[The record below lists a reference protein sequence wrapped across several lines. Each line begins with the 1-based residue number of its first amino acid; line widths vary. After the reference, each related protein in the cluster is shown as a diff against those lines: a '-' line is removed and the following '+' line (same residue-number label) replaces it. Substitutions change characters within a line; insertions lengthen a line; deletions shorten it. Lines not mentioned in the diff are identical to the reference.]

1 MSTITMQELELGT
14 AELLPARETL
24 NCVKGHSQSSSTTIV
39 SQTGQGNVIGS
50 GNYDQ
55 YGLVNL
61 QVDNNNI
68 LSNIGLG
75 DGIVLTPTGPH
86 RCLLCITRGGR
97 AAEGRAARPG
107 GPPACG
113 PRAPDHAPSHT

>member
-1 MSTITMQELELGT
+1 MSTDHDAG
-14 AELLPARETL
+14 ARARDRRAAPGPG
-24 NCVKGHSQSSSTTIV
+24 NPDCVKGHSQSSSTTIV

-61 QVDNNNI
+61 QVDGNNI

-75 DGIVLTPTGPH
+75 NSIV
-86 RCLLCITRGGR
+86 
-97 AAEGRAARPG
+97 
-107 GPPACG
+107 
-113 PRAPDHAPSHT
+113 

>member
-1 MSTITMQELELGT
+1 MSTITMQELELET

-75 DGIVLTPTGPH
+75 NSIV
-86 RCLLCITRGGR
+86 
-97 AAEGRAARPG
+97 
-107 GPPACG
+107 
-113 PRAPDHAPSHT
+113 